1 MARNNYFKV
10 SSRES
15 DLFEQLVVE
24 QIKIYGFDV
33 HYIFRKFQNLDNLF
47 GEDPVSKFTKSF
59 QVEMFVSNYEF
70 FESQNKLMDKFGIN
84 IQDSVN
90 LMVSKKR
97 FSEEAARYGT
107 DTSPQEGDLIY
118 FPEYGGLYE
127 VKYVGSRNSFFAYE
141 LSCELF
147 RYSGEQ
153 MDTEIKEVDDVE
165 TQLVTDVREFT
176 ISGVCGSFYE
186 GEKIYQ
192 GSCLGSASWTAT
204 ILNFNS
210 LVNTVQVHTETG
222 TPSTLARLRGEQSNA
237 SADYETITTTEK
249 KYINANLDD
258 GGDIEKERAKLDI
271 IDFTDKDPF
280 SEGNY

>member
-47 GEDPVSKFTKSF
+47 GEDTVSKFDKSF
-59 QVEMFVSNYEF
+59 QVEMFVANYEF
-70 FESQNKLMDKFGIN
+70 FETQNKIMDKFGIN
-84 IQDSVN
+84 LQDSVT

-107 DTSPQEGDLIY
+107 DTTPQEGDLIY

-153 MDTEIKEVDDVE
+153 IDTEIKEVDDIE
-165 TQLVTDVREFT
+165 TEIVTAVREFT
-176 ISGVCGSFYE
+176 ISGVCGGFYE

-192 GSCLGSASWTAT
+192 GSCFGVASWSAT

-210 LVNTVQVHTETG
+210 LVNTIQVHTETG
-222 TPSTLARLRGEQSNA
+222 TPSSLLRIKGQQSNA

-258 GGDIEKERAKLDI
+258 GGDIERERAKLDI

>member
-1 MARNNYFKV
+1 
-10 SSRES
+10 
-15 DLFEQLVVE
+15 
-24 QIKIYGFDV
+24 
-33 HYIFRKFQNLDNLF
+33 
-47 GEDPVSKFTKSF
+47 
-59 QVEMFVSNYEF
+59 VEMFVSNYEF

-165 TQLVTDVREFT
+165 TQLVTNVREFT